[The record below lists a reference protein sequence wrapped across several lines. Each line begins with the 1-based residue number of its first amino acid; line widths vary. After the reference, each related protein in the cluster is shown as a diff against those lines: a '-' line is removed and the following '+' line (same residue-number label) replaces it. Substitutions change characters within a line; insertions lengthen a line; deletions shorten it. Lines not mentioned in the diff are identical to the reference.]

1 MLSRIEPQGI
11 RHCTGCLATQKFFQ
25 SNEFMLDQKHSYN
38 TNDFI
43 FVCSKK
49 KDLS

>member
-1 MLSRIEPQGI
+1 MYMLLCYAEILTE
-11 RHCTGCLATQKFFQ
+11 LY
-25 SNEFMLDQKHSYN
+25 EFVFYQKHSYD